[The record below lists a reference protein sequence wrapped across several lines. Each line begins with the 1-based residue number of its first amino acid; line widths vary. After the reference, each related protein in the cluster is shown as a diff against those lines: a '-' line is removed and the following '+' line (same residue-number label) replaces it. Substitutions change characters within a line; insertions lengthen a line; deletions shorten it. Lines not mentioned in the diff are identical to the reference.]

1 MTRAT
6 TWALGAGILA
16 LALLVALLPRTG
28 VDPVD
33 EPGAGVGRDGD
44 GLAEARARADLA
56 RCPAGGGPE
65 VSGADGAGDTDGAGD
80 ADGADGAAAVPALDG
95 VRVTCLG
102 DGDPVAMDA
111 ATGGEVTLINVWATW
126 CEPCREELPLLQ
138 EYAARPDAARV
149 LLVQVQS
156 SQVDGLDLL
165 DELGVRLP
173 SVHDGE
179 GMRGPVRDALDVPPM
194 LPASYVVGADGDV
207 EFVTDPRLFT
217 SLGQVSGAVERLR

>member
-1 MTRAT
+1 SG
-6 TWALGAGILA
+6 GA
-16 LALLVALLPRTG
+16 P
-28 VDPVD
+28 
-33 EPGAGVGRDGD
+33 EP
-44 GLAEARARADLA
+44 
-56 RCPAGGGPE
+56 
-65 VSGADGAGDTDGAGD
+65 SGTDGADDSDD
-80 ADGADGAAAVPALDG
+80 AAGAGGAAEVPALDG

-102 DGDPVAMDA
+102 DGAPVAMDA

-194 LPASYVVGADGDV
+194 LPASYVVGADGEV
-207 EFVTDPRLFT
+207 EFVTEPRLFT
-217 SLGQVSGAVERLR
+217 SLEQVSGAVERLR

>member
-6 TWALGAGILA
+6 KWALAAGILA
-16 LALLVALLPRTG
+16 LALLVALLPRLG
-28 VDPVD
+28 VDPAQG
-33 EPGAGVGRDGD
+33 PGAGADRDDD

-56 RCPAGGGPE
+56 RCPSGGAPEPSGTDDPDDAAGAGG
-65 VSGADGAGDTDGAGD
+65 
-80 ADGADGAAAVPALDG
+80 AAEVPALDG

-102 DGDPVAMDA
+102 DGAPVAMDA

-138 EYAARPDAARV
+138 GYAARPDAARV

-207 EFVTDPRLFT
+207 EFVTEPRLFT
-217 SLGQVSGAVERLR
+217 SLEQVSGVVERLR